1 MEQTLM
7 DKLTILA
14 DSAKYDVACTSSG
27 ASRTARPGTVGS
39 CYAPGCCHAFTADG
53 RCVSLLKV
61 LMTNCCS
68 FDCGYCVN
76 RRSNDIPRA
85 TFAPRELAELTMEFY
100 RRNYIEGLF
109 LSSAVL
115 GTPDYTTERM
125 LAVLRLL
132 RGEYRF
138 GGYIH
143 AKAIPG
149 TSPELV
155 QQLGYLADRLS
166 VNVEL
171 PSERSLNLLAPDKG
185 RHSIFRPMKQI
196 AVSGAAS
203 REELTLYRHA
213 PKFAPA
219 GQSTQMIV
227 GASPETDYHIL
238 KLTEGMY
245 QKYGLKRVFYSAYIP
260 VAEDTRLPALDTKP
274 PLLREHRLYQADWLL
289 RFYQFKA
296 DEILDKDNPNFNP
309 YLDPKCNW
317 AVQHYGLFPV
327 DVNRAPF
334 EMLLRVPG
342 IGPKSARRIWR
353 ARKQAALGLD
363 ELKRMGVVL
372 KRAQY
377 FITCRG
383 FSGAHPG
390 RGSAG
395 REHIT
400 RALIDP
406 NVFSGSCEQ
415 LSLFSPPAVESH
427 RAGRAAPGGCPN
439 GTRGGRAMSCQG
451 AVNPKGARKLHD
463 ADVVYLYDGSF
474 EGFLCCVYESFAQH
488 ELPFAV
494 WTPQQETATLYP
506 VKDIATDP
514 AVARRVFASFGK
526 KLGAETEYLV
536 SRDFL
541 SGQED
546 KELLLLRFLHLA
558 FALGPGTVKR
568 EGHPVV
574 APLYAM
580 KKSLDWE
587 VDKFQGFVRFEEHDG
602 MLGAVIHPKNYILPL
617 LRPHFCGR
625 FPEEDFMIYD
635 AVHQAV
641 LLHEGRSTRL
651 LELAAPLELPPPSA
665 REQQFQAL
673 WTQFYKTLEIK
684 ARHNEKGRMT
694 HCPKRFWADMVE
706 LQGEL

>member
-61 LMTNCCS
+61 LMSNCCS

-149 TSPELV
+149 TSPELL

-245 QKYGLKRVFYSAYIP
+245 HKYGLKRVFYSAYIP

-289 RFYQFKA
+289 RFYGFRA
-296 DEILDKDNPNFNP
+296 GELLDEGQPDFDPL
-309 YLDPKCNW
+309 LDPKCCW
-317 AVQHYGLFPV
+317 ALRHPDFFPV
-327 DVNRAPF
+327 EVNRADY
-334 EMLLRVPG
+334 EALLRVPG
-342 IGPKSARRIWR
+342 IGVVSAKRILVARRGGALR
-353 ARKQAALGLD
+353 AED
-363 ELKRMGVVL
+363 LKKLGVVL

-377 FITCRG
+377 FLTC
-383 FSGAHPG
+383 SGRSTAPLRLSLEG
-390 RGSAG
+390 VRRNLTATERTSLPAGS
-395 REHIT
+395 
-400 RALIDP
+400 LD
-406 NVFSGSCEQ
+406 Q
-415 LSLFSPPAVESH
+415 LSLFEPA
-427 RAGRAAPGGCPN
+427 
-439 GTRGGRAMSCQG
+439 
-451 AVNPKGARKLHD
+451 
-463 ADVVYLYDGSF
+463 
-474 EGFLCCVYESFAQH
+474 
-488 ELPFAV
+488 
-494 WTPQQETATLYP
+494 
-506 VKDIATDP
+506 
-514 AVARRVFASFGK
+514 
-526 KLGAETEYLV
+526 
-536 SRDFL
+536 
-541 SGQED
+541 
-546 KELLLLRFLHLA
+546 
-558 FALGPGTVKR
+558 
-568 EGHPVV
+568 
-574 APLYAM
+574 
-580 KKSLDWE
+580 
-587 VDKFQGFVRFEEHDG
+587 
-602 MLGAVIHPKNYILPL
+602 
-617 LRPHFCGR
+617 
-625 FPEEDFMIYD
+625 
-635 AVHQAV
+635 
-641 LLHEGRSTRL
+641 
-651 LELAAPLELPPPSA
+651 
-665 REQQFQAL
+665 
-673 WTQFYKTLEIK
+673 
-684 ARHNEKGRMT
+684 
-694 HCPKRFWADMVE
+694 
-706 LQGEL
+706 